1 MITTSPICFYGYH
14 KTPSH
19 VKEKVH
25 PCKWVI
31 LVPAGD
37 IDDLNEA
44 VGLLRL
50 LNIPDANF
58 VGKVQHENQL
68 HRIFVM

>member
-1 MITTSPICFYGYH
+1 MTSTSPISFYGYH
-14 KTPSH
+14 KTPVH
-19 VKEKVH
+19 VKEKIR

-31 LVPAGD
+31 LIPAGD
-37 IDDLNEA
+37 GEDLDEA

-50 LNIPDANF
+50 LNVPDANF
-58 VGKVQHENQL
+58 VGKVNHENQL